1 MKLFHISGLL
11 LAALL
16 ASPTVALADRIH
28 EIVVTT
34 DGSEYAGYISHQD
47 MNTGQIT
54 VKADYLIRS
63 LSPNSCKVGEE
74 RTVPFSSL
82 PAEAQEWCRNHNGG
96 AELTSDAAIS
106 VRDVQETFGARKLW
120 RDAFIIEEG
129 SFIKFVVFGGSFPLE
144 ADKVKTIRHNE
155 RPADAT
161 EGVVDVFMARGLN
174 VSSVEGQLVEE
185 NVGESFRVLQKG
197 GNGTHDRIVNISA
210 ANVISRS
217 KRPLNPAVSLYRQA
231 PLIDEVHTANGES
244 IVGVVATMDMD
255 RGELVVV
262 TEAGVS
268 RIVKIDDVVAIA
280 TAPSA
285 EAYRLHASSA
295 PLESASAA
303 PALNAEVA
311 APTASASAP
320 TASAPVTP
328 PVTPATVTVEPP
340 FTTEPVR
347 VNLSPEVKPEVK
359 LNPKEEE
366 KPEVNEIFTPAPEEE
381 EVNEPEETEDEVNE
395 TTDEDPEEQF
405 FESDEEDDEGE
416 VTSDDEDDEEYEEV
430 AADEDEEEEEAVP
443 GAPQKVPVP
452 EKAAK
457 TQFYVS
463 KKAIAPCE
471 AILLPNGYWSMQGE
485 CVAVEHK
492 GNDAYIEVPAGVP
505 SNDAIEVYAL
515 SDASHDG
522 KTYPNSFS
530 PAEGTKVARVKV
542 ASSQRPVP
550 GYKRITFQLPG
561 TGRYAIYRPADK
573 MVMWFEWK

>member
-1 MKLFHISGLL
+1 MKIFHISGLL

-28 EIVVTT
+28 EIVITT

-54 VKADYLIRS
+54 VKADYLIRN
-63 LSPNSCKVGEE
+63 LSPTSCKVGEE

-82 PAEAQEWCRNHNGG
+82 PAEAQEWCRNYNGG
-96 AELTSDAAIS
+96 AELTPDAAIS
-106 VRDVQETFGARKLW
+106 VRDVQETFGARTLW

-129 SFIKFVVFGGSFPLE
+129 SFIKFVVFGRSFQLE
-144 ADKVKTIRHNE
+144 ADKVKTIRHTE
-155 RPADAT
+155 RPADAA

-185 NVGESFRVLQKG
+185 NVGESFRVQMKG
-197 GNGTHDRIVNISA
+197 ANGAPDRIVNISA

-217 KRPLNPAVSLYRQA
+217 KRPLNPAVSLFRQA

-244 IVGVVATMDMD
+244 IIGVVATMDMD
-255 RGELVVV
+255 SGEIVVV

-268 RIVKIDDVVAIA
+268 RIVKMADVVAIA
-280 TAPSA
+280 TAPLA
-285 EAYRLHASSA
+285 EASRLHASSA
-295 PLESASAA
+295 PVVAPSVA
-303 PALNAEVA
+303 PAISAEVA
-311 APTASASAP
+311 APVVAAP
-320 TASAPVTP
+320 STP
-328 PVTPATVTVEPP
+328 ATPAAPATVTVEPP
-340 FTTEPVR
+340 FSAEPVQ
-347 VNLSPEVKPEVK
+347 VKLSTEVKSEVK
-359 LNPKEEE
+359 EENTPK
-366 KPEVNEIFTPAPEEE
+366 VNENFTPAPKQE
-381 EVNEPEETEDEVNE
+381 EVNETP
-395 TTDEDPEEQF
+395 DEDPEEQF
-405 FESDEEDDEGE
+405 FENDDEDEEDEIDPA
-416 VTSDDEDDEEYEEV
+416 DEDQED
-430 AADEDEEEEEAVP
+430 DEDEEEAADGDEEEEDAAP

-463 KKAIAPCE
+463 KKALAPCE
-471 AILLPNGYWSMQGE
+471 AILLPSGYWSMQGE
-485 CVAVEHK
+485 CIAVDHK

-515 SDASHDG
+515 ADATHDG

-530 PAEGTKVARVKV
+530 PTEGVKVARVKV

-550 GYKRITFQLPG
+550 GYKRLTFQLPG